1 MRVIETR
8 KITAVLL
15 SASKNLKTGML
26 SDFYD
31 TISFKLGKVI
41 DYIELYILIQVY
53 LTMTL
58 IESHKNA
65 RKQ

>member
-15 SASKNLKTGML
+15 SASKNLKAGML

-31 TISFKLGKVI
+31 SISFKLGKVI